1 MFKLPFEIVLLICA
15 ILLFSSIV
23 LSKFTA
29 KLGVPTLLGF
39 LLLGLFFGNGGSY
52 DFHYDY
58 PKFTMHLGQVALC
71 IILFTGGLNTD
82 LDHIKPVIRQG
93 LTLATLGVAITTLVA
108 GMAIHWL
115 TSLNIATSLLLGAI
129 ISSTD
134 AAAVFSILEAKGMKL
149 SGKIFPTLELESGTN
164 DPMAYFLTISLS
176 SFILEGGAFPIWTF
190 FGKLIYSMGIG
201 TLAGVG
207 MGYLM
212 VLALKLLKLK
222 VGLNPVLVITMI
234 LFTFAS
240 MELIGGN
247 SLLAVYVAGI
257 VVCNYK
263 RNASYIA
270 NFFEGVA
277 WLMEIIL
284 FLTLGLQIQL
294 YDLPNVF
301 VTGLIVSFVLMFLA
315 RPISVFIG
323 LSFFKKTF
331 KEKLYISW
339 VGLRG
344 ATPIVFALYPVLYQV
359 PEAKLLFNISF
370 FVVLTSILIQ
380 GSTISIVA
388 KWLKVI

>member
-1 MFKLPFEIVLLICA
+1 MIKLPIEVILLICS
-15 ILLFSSIV
+15 ILLFLSIL
-23 LSKFTA
+23 LSRFTH

-39 LLLGLFFGNGGSY
+39 LLLGLVFGNGSEY

-58 PKFTMHLGQVALC
+58 PEFTLRLGQIALS
-71 IILFTGGLNTD
+71 IILFTGGLNTEID
-82 LDHIKPVIRQG
+82 QIRPVMRQG
-93 LTLATLGVAITTLVA
+93 LTLATLGVVITALVA
-108 GMAIHWL
+108 GTSIYWL
-115 TSLNIATSLLLGAI
+115 TSLNFSTSLLLGAI

-176 SFILEGGAFPIWTF
+176 SFILEGGEFPVGIF
-190 FGKLIYSMGIG
+190 FGKLTYSMGLG
-201 TLAGVG
+201 ALTGAG

-212 VLALKLLKLK
+212 TLALKLLKLK
-222 VGLNPVLVITMI
+222 VGLTPVLVITMI
-234 LFTFAS
+234 LFVFS
-240 MELIGGN
+240 LMELIGGN
-247 SLLAVYVAGI
+247 SLLAVYIAGI
-257 VVCNYK
+257 VFGNYK

-270 NFFEGVA
+270 NFFEGVS

-284 FLTLGLQIQL
+284 FLTLGLQIFIQ
-294 YDLPNVF
+294 DLPEVF
-301 VTGLIVSFVLMFLA
+301 FTGMIVSAILMFVA
-315 RPISVFIG
+315 RPISVFIS
-323 LSFFKKTF
+323 LAFFKKTI

-344 ATPIVFALYPVLYQV
+344 ATPIVFALYPVLYHV

-370 FVVLTSILIQ
+370 FVVLTSILVQ
-380 GSTISIVA
+380 GSTISVVA